1 MIVIIVTAF
10 SLTQKKLAEMMYT
23 DEINQHEKD
32 VKTLIVQYDSLKMI
46 TFESIK
52 LTYMYDS
59 ISNDA
64 IDSAV
69 NQNVSS
75 NGRTT
80 QPTKIENEKN
90 DI

>member
-1 MIVIIVTAF
+1 MSKIEKVLIIMIVIIVTAF

-69 NQNVSS
+69 
-75 NGRTT
+75 
-80 QPTKIENEKN
+80 KYKKLYLKN
-90 DI
+90 K